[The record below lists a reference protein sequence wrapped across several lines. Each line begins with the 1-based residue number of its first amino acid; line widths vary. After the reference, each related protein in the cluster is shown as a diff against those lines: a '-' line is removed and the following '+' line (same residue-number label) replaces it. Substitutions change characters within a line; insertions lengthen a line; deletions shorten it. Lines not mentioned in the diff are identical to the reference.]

1 MRKRLHNKPIFIQ
14 LLEFSLVISLIPL
27 LVVFGLLYRKMGGM
41 VTDEIADYHDQIVAQ
56 YMQSLQG
63 RLEQYNNSLDYIS
76 KNTLIQ
82 ESLRDA
88 SGNPYDKGQVITSE
102 VYKCLLLDRQSEIRN
117 CMIYSQLEDS
127 PVYGASVTMMQ
138 EASREV
144 WYLQERAMSEN
155 CFVYF
160 TLDGTV
166 PVLSFVQNI
175 EWADRTNLKHEQIGI
190 VKLDLRV
197 RNLFLPIA
205 PEEEA
210 RMSYDVIVCGLD
222 GEIFYATDPEK
233 RWLPQAWEES
243 GRESVQGNYI
253 VNATEL
259 EDYGLRLLF
268 VFDHGELRKRK
279 QEALWMVFPILAA
292 VIAMTAV
299 FAWLYGRD
307 FSARVGLLV
316 DKFRRAET
324 GNLVPSGPIGGRDE
338 VAMLDQQFGHMLT
351 TLEELIR
358 TNYVQQLENEKAQ
371 LRNLQLQINPHF
383 LYNTL
388 ETISSIAAVNHA
400 FVVCDMCEKLGD
412 IFRYSLGKNYGEYV
426 TLEQELAHT
435 KNYIFIQQIR
445 YGNQFEVFYEID
457 VDAGRYRVLRFILQP
472 VVENAILH
480 GLVGQR
486 EKGRLTISAR
496 EAQGCLLLAVAD
508 DGAGMDGAQIAALKA
523 YMEQE
528 DVSEEKVGSIG
539 LRNVNRRL
547 QLACGREYGLSIE
560 SSPQKGCSVTFRLP
574 VLPVKE
580 DGAEAQEERPGG
592 GKG

>member
-1 MRKRLHNKPIFIQ
+1 MKKRLLHNKPIFIQ
-14 LLEFSLVISLIPL
+14 LLQFSLVISLIPL
-27 LVVFGLLYRKMGGM
+27 LLVFGLLYRKMGGM
-41 VTDEIADYHDQIVAQ
+41 VTDELSDYHDQIVAQ
-56 YMQSLQG
+56 YVQNLQA

-82 ESLRDA
+82 ENLRNA
-88 SGNPYDKGQVITSE
+88 SGNPYDKGVVITSE

-117 CMIYSQLEDS
+117 CMIYSLVDDS

-144 WYLQERAMSEN
+144 WYLQERA
-155 CFVYF
+155 
-160 TLDGTV
+160 
-166 PVLSFVQNI
+166 
-175 EWADRTNLKHEQIGI
+175 DRENLKHEQIGI

-197 RNLFLPIA
+197 NNLFMPIA

-210 RMSYDVIVCGLD
+210 RMNYDVIVCGQD
-222 GEIFYATDPEK
+222 GKVFFSTDPEK
-233 RWLPQAWEES
+233 KELPDALEKGIVAS
-243 GRESVQGNYI
+243 DTGNYI
-253 VNATEL
+253 VNETEL

-268 VFDHGELRKRK
+268 VFDQRELQQRKR
-279 QEALWMVFPILAA
+279 EALWIVFPILAA
-292 VIAMTAV
+292 VIAVTAV
-299 FAWLYGRD
+299 CAWVYGRD
-307 FSARVGLLV
+307 FSKRVGLLV
-316 DKFRRAET
+316 SKFRRAET
-324 GNLVPSGPIGGRDE
+324 GNLAPSEPIGGRDE
-338 VAMLDQQFGHMLT
+338 VAMLDEQFGHMLT
-351 TLEELIR
+351 TLEELIQ
-358 TNYVQQLENEKAQ
+358 TNFVQQLENEKAQ

-426 TLEQELAHT
+426 TLEQELSHT

-445 YGNQFEVFYEID
+445 YGNRFDVSYGID
-457 VDAGRYRVLRFILQP
+457 VDAGSYRVLRFILQP

-480 GLVGQR
+480 GLVERQ
-486 EKGRLTISAR
+486 EKGMLTISAR
-496 EAQGCLLLAVAD
+496 EEGGCLLIGVAD
-508 DGAGMDGAQIAALKA
+508 DGVGMDADQAGALRA
-523 YMEQE
+523 YMERE
-528 DVSEEKVGSIG
+528 DEPEEKVGSIG

-560 SSPQKGCSVTFRLP
+560 SSPGKGCSVTFRLP
-574 VLPVKE
+574 VLPVEKN
-580 DGAEAQEERPGG
+580 

>member
-1 MRKRLHNKPIFIQ
+1 MKKRLLHNKPIFIQ
-14 LLEFSLVISLIPL
+14 LLQFSLVISLIPL
-27 LVVFGLLYRKMGGM
+27 LLVFGLLYRKMGGM
-41 VTDEIADYHDQIVAQ
+41 VTDELSDYQDQIVAQ
-56 YMQSLQG
+56 YMQNLQA

-82 ESLRDA
+82 ENLRNA
-88 SGNPYDKGQVITSE
+88 SGNPYDKGVVITSE

-117 CMIYSQLEDS
+117 CMIYSLVDDS

-155 CFVYF
+155 CFMYF

-175 EWADRTNLKHEQIGI
+175 EWADRENLKQEQIGI

-197 RNLFLPIA
+197 NNLFLPIA
-205 PEEEA
+205 PEEGA
-210 RMSYDVIVCGLD
+210 RMNYDVIVCGQD
-222 GEIFYATDPEK
+222 GNVFFSTDPEK
-233 RWLPQAWEES
+233 KELPAALEKGIVAS
-243 GRESVQGNYI
+243 DTGNYI
-253 VNATEL
+253 VSETEL

-268 VFDHGELRKRK
+268 VFDQRELQQRKR
-279 QEALWMVFPILAA
+279 EALWIVFPILAA
-292 VIAMTAV
+292 VIAVVAV
-299 FAWLYGRD
+299 CAWVYGRD
-307 FSARVGLLV
+307 FSKRVGLLV
-316 DKFRRAET
+316 SKFRRAET
-324 GNLVPSGPIGGRDE
+324 GNLAPSEPIGGRDE
-338 VAMLDQQFGHMLT
+338 VAMLDEQFGHMLT
-351 TLEELIR
+351 TLEELIQ
-358 TNYVQQLENEKAQ
+358 TNFVQQLENEKAQ

-426 TLEQELAHT
+426 TLEQELSHT

-445 YGNQFEVFYEID
+445 YGNRCEVSYGID
-457 VDAGRYRVLRFILQP
+457 VDAGSYRVLRFILQP

-480 GLVGQR
+480 GLVERQ
-486 EKGRLTISAR
+486 EKGMLTISAR
-496 EAQGCLLLAVAD
+496 EEGGCLLIGVAD
-508 DGAGMDGAQIAALKA
+508 DGVGMDAEQVAALRA
-523 YMEQE
+523 YMERE
-528 DVSEEKVGSIG
+528 DEPEEKVGSIG

-560 SSPQKGCSVTFRLP
+560 SSPGKGCSVTFRLP
-574 VLPVKE
+574 VLPAEENGKE
-580 DGAEAQEERPGG
+580 
-592 GKG
+592 